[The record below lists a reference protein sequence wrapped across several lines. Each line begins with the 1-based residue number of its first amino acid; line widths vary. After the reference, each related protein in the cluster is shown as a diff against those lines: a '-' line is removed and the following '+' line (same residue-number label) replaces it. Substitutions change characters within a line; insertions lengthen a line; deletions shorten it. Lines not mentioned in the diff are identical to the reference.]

1 MIILRYK
8 DLHALHLLEWW
19 KSRKKKHKYK
29 PRVLCCKLSRT
40 IRDSRRMMHGRQ
52 FMPNRRQ
59 QTKKK
64 TAKQIRSETYINR
77 LRIHR
82 HIFADSRRFES
93 VLSIFLFYF
102 FIFLVLFCG
111 LFCLHAHCLRCM
123 ISRLFWNFECQRRLV
138 CFTWMNWTGNPH
150 VLGLTVKS
158 TKKEPHR
165 TNEGNL
171 QAISHWRVS
180 HYTCMCFTATLHNRE

>member
-1 MIILRYK
+1 MHCICSNDGKVEKKNTNINRVFC
-8 DLHALHLLEWW
+8 AVN
-19 KSRKKKHKYK
+19 SRG
-29 PRVLCCKLSRT
+29 RFVIQDAWCMEDNLC
-40 IRDSRRMMHGRQ
+40 
-52 FMPNRRQ
+52 
-59 QTKKK
+59 QTDDNKRKKK

-138 CFTWMNWTGNPH
+138 CFTWMNWTGNPN